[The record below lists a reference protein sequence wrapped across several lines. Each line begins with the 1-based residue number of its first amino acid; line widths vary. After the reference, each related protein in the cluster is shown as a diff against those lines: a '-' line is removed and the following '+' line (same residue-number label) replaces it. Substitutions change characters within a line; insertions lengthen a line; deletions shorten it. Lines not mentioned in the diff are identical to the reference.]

1 MSGFN
6 DTLSTFGGIA
16 VALAASVGLGN
27 LLLAIFQ
34 RWVGNEDKR
43 MAIHES
49 NRGAE
54 LDHDGQFQ
62 DRLLTRVAALETQIE
77 AMREKQF
84 AQAEAQGALK
94 LENAHLKHDN
104 DRQTEEIK
112 ALQEQDVARL
122 ERIAHLEQQ
131 VEMLTAEVETLKK
144 MSALS
149 SEDMKT
155 LTDSAATIQNSI
167 DRLGFVP
174 TGEPSENDIAAVQR
188 LKEIR
193 DASEDI
199 ARVVGT

>member
-1 MSGFN
+1 MN
-6 DTLSTFGGIA
+6 ETLSILGGIV
-16 VALAASVGLGN
+16 VALAASIGLGN
-27 LLLAIFQ
+27 LLLAVYQ
-34 RWVGNEDKR
+34 RWVGNKDKQA
-43 MAIHES
+43 AIHES

-62 DRLLTRVAALETQIE
+62 DRLLARVVSLEAQIE
-77 AMREKQF
+77 TMREKQF
-84 AQAEAQGALK
+84 AQAEAQGAFK
-94 LENAHLKHDN
+94 LENANLKHDN

-131 VEMLTAEVETLKK
+131 VETLTAEVETLKK

-149 SEDMKT
+149 TDDMKT
-155 LTDSAATIQNSI
+155 LADSAATIQDSI

-174 TGEPSENDIAAVQR
+174 TGAPSDDDNAAVQR

-193 DASEDI
+193 EASENI
-199 ARVVGT
+199 AKVVGT